1 MLDEQVDDALV
12 ARVQRVVAGA
22 LPAPVDRVPRRACVV
37 GDVAGSGRRA
47 LRRLL
52 VPTERAAGR
61 ASAGLSLS
69 AAWAARDG
77 HIGRVLDRGARLTRA
92 AGSRRLRGRLPRR
105 A

>member
-37 GDVAGSGRRA
+37 VGRRVAGSGRRA

-61 ASAGLSLS
+61 ASARLGRS

-77 HIGRVLDRGARLTRA
+77 HNGLVLDSSARA
-92 AGSRRLRGRLPRR
+92 
-105 A
+105 